1 MPLKKLPP
9 DFNIETVEILKQL
22 SKSSRALAELK
33 GITRTI
39 PNSEILINTLI
50 LQEAKDSSE
59 IENIITTQD
68 ELYKS
73 TIDFNAVNSATK
85 EVSFYSS
92 ALKRGFELIKQNNL
106 LTINNIVEIQKNLEQ
121 NEAGIRT
128 QAGTVLKNEQTGEIV
143 HTPPQAKKDIDQ
155 LLKNLESYINIA
167 DDTDPLIK
175 MAIIHYQFESIH
187 PFYDGNGR
195 TGRIINILYLVLNDL
210 LNIPILYLSRYI
222 NNNKAEYYRLL
233 QMVRTENNWEGW
245 IIYML
250 KGVEIT
256 AQHTVSI
263 ILKIQEM
270 MDNTKKIIK
279 EKTPKIYSKELLELL
294 FMHPYTKIEF
304 LTESL
309 NIHRGTASKYLNNL
323 CEIEILNK
331 QKIHKTNF
339 YINSKLYHLF
349 ENLPAVISHVE
360 KNEKK

>member
-1 MPLKKLPP
+1 MMPLKTLPP
-9 DFNIETVEILKQL
+9 DSDIETLKILKQL

-39 PNSEILINTLI
+39 PNSEIIINTLI

-68 ELYKS
+68 ELYKAS
-73 TIDFNAVNSATK
+73 IDFDAVNNATK

-92 ALKRGFELIKQNNL
+92 ALKHGFELIKQNQM
-106 LTINNIVEIQKNLEQ
+106 LTINNIVNIQKILEQ
-121 NEAGIRT
+121 NDAGIRT

-143 HTPPQAKKDIDQ
+143 HTPPQEKADIDR
-155 LLKNLESYINIA
+155 LLKNLELYINIP

-195 TGRIINILYLVLNDL
+195 TGRIINILYLVLNEL
-210 LNIPILYLSRYI
+210 LDIPILYLSRYI
-222 NNNKAEYYRLL
+222 NRSKAEYYRLL
-233 QMVRTENNWEGW
+233 QLIRNTNSWEEW

-250 KGVEIT
+250 VGIEVT
-256 AQHTVSI
+256 AKHTVAI

-270 MDNTKKIIK
+270 MTETKELIK
-279 EKTPKIYSKELLELL
+279 EKVPKIYSKELLEQL

-304 LTESL
+304 ITDNLGV
-309 NIHRGTASKYLNNL
+309 HRGTASRYLNAL
-323 CEIEILNK
+323 CEIKILEK
-331 QKIHKTNF
+331 KKVQKANF
-339 YINSKLYHLF
+339 YINTKLYDYF
-349 ENLPAVISHVE
+349 ENLPELIPQVA
-360 KNEKK
+360 KT